1 MKVTAMLMNKNDSIL
16 LIIDVQ
22 ENLAPAQESPREVI
36 NGCASLLNVAKK
48 LSIPFLIA
56 EQDRSKFGPTMIDL
70 RNVLGDDGAYF
81 EKDTLSCYKNDN
93 IRRAI
98 EKSGKKQLIIA
109 GLETHLC
116 VLQTAIDFAE
126 ARYNVFVVADSSSS
140 RNGMQ
145 SVMGVQRLLRNGV
158 DVVTREMV
166 MFEWM
171 DQSGSPLF
179 NELWERRP

>member
-70 RNVLGDDGAYF
+70 R
-81 EKDTLSCYKNDN
+81 
-93 IRRAI
+93 
-98 EKSGKKQLIIA
+98 
-109 GLETHLC
+109 
-116 VLQTAIDFAE
+116 
-126 ARYNVFVVADSSSS
+126 
-140 RNGMQ
+140 
-145 SVMGVQRLLRNGV
+145 
-158 DVVTREMV
+158 
-166 MFEWM
+166 
-171 DQSGSPLF
+171 
-179 NELWERRP
+179 

>member
-1 MKVTAMLMNKNDSIL
+1 M
-16 LIIDVQ
+16 
-22 ENLAPAQESPREVI
+22 
-36 NGCASLLNVAKK
+36 
-48 LSIPFLIA
+48 
-56 EQDRSKFGPTMIDL
+56 
-70 RNVLGDDGAYF
+70 
-81 EKDTLSCYKNDN
+81 
-93 IRRAI
+93 
-98 EKSGKKQLIIA
+98 
-109 GLETHLC
+109 
-116 VLQTAIDFAE
+116 
-126 ARYNVFVVADSSSS
+126 VADSSSS

>member
-98 EKSGKKQLIIA
+98 

-126 ARYNVFVVADSSSS
+126 AGYNVFVVADSSSS

>member
-81 EKDTLSCYKNDN
+81 EKDTLSCYKNDL
-93 IRRAI
+93 
-98 EKSGKKQLIIA
+98 SLIHI
-109 GLETHLC
+109 
-116 VLQTAIDFAE
+116 
-126 ARYNVFVVADSSSS
+126 
-140 RNGMQ
+140 
-145 SVMGVQRLLRNGV
+145 
-158 DVVTREMV
+158 
-166 MFEWM
+166 
-171 DQSGSPLF
+171 
-179 NELWERRP
+179 

>member
-1 MKVTAMLMNKNDSIL
+1 M
-16 LIIDVQ
+16 Q

-109 GLETHLC
+109 GLERIFVCSRRRLI
-116 VLQTAIDFAE
+116 LPRPDIMSLWLLTAVHRATACKALWAF
-126 ARYNVFVVADSSSS
+126 
-140 RNGMQ
+140 
-145 SVMGVQRLLRNGV
+145 SVCCATVW
-158 DVVTREMV
+158 T
-166 MFEWM
+166 W
-171 DQSGSPLF
+171 
-179 NELWERRP
+179 

>member
-1 MKVTAMLMNKNDSIL
+1 MLMNKNESVL

-48 LSIPFLIA
+48 LEIPYLVA
-56 EQDRSKFGPTMIDL
+56 EQDRNKFGPTMIDL
-70 RNVLGDDGAYF
+70 RNVLEDDDNFF
-81 EKDTLSCYKNDN
+81 EKDTLSCFKTET
-93 IRRAI
+93 IRQAV
-98 EKSGKKQLIIA
+98 EKTGKKQLIIA

-126 ARYNVFVVADSSSS
+126 AGYHVFVVSDSSSS

-145 SVMGVQRLLRNGV
+145 SIMGIQRLLRNGV

-171 DQSGSPLF
+171 DQSGSDLF
-179 NELWERRP
+179 NELWERRI

>member
-1 MKVTAMLMNKNDSIL
+1 MLMNKNDSVL

-36 NGCASLLNVAKK
+36 SGCASLLNVAKK
-48 LSIPFLIA
+48 LNIPYLVA

-70 RNVLGDDGAYF
+70 RNVLGDDTRFF
-81 EKDTLSCYKNDN
+81 EKDTLSCYKNEA
-93 IRRAI
+93 IRNDIA
-98 EKSGKKQLIIA
+98 KSGKKQLIIA

-126 ARYNVFVVADSSSS
+126 AGYHVFVVADSSSS

-171 DQSGSPLF
+171 NQSGSELF

>member
-81 EKDTLSCYKNDN
+81 EKIRFPATKMTISAALSKNQAKN
-93 IRRAI
+93 
-98 EKSGKKQLIIA
+98 S
-109 GLETHLC
+109 
-116 VLQTAIDFAE
+116 
-126 ARYNVFVVADSSSS
+126 
-140 RNGMQ
+140 
-145 SVMGVQRLLRNGV
+145 
-158 DVVTREMV
+158 
-166 MFEWM
+166 
-171 DQSGSPLF
+171 
-179 NELWERRP
+179 

>member
-1 MKVTAMLMNKNDSIL
+1 MLMNKEDSIL

-36 NGCASLLNVAKK
+36 NGCAALLNVAKK
-48 LSIPFLIA
+48 MNIPFLVA
-56 EQDRSKFGPTMIDL
+56 EQDRNKFGPTMIDL
-70 RNVLGDDGAYF
+70 RHVLGDAECYF
-81 EKDTLSCYKNDN
+81 EKDTLSCYKNAD
-93 IRRAI
+93 IRQAV
-98 EKSGKKQLIIA
+98 EQSGKKQLVIA

-126 ARYNVFVVADSSSS
+126 AGYNVFVVADSSSS

-145 SVMGVQRLLRNGV
+145 SIMGIQRLQRNGV

-171 DQSGSPLF
+171 NQSGSDLF
-179 NELWERRP
+179 NELWERRA

>member
-1 MKVTAMLMNKNDSIL
+1 M
-16 LIIDVQ
+16 
-22 ENLAPAQESPREVI
+22 
-36 NGCASLLNVAKK
+36 
-48 LSIPFLIA
+48 
-56 EQDRSKFGPTMIDL
+56 
-70 RNVLGDDGAYF
+70 GDDGAYF

-126 ARYNVFVVADSSSS
+126 AGYNVFVVADSSSS